1 MKIGNS
7 NEDITKLMQ
16 SIVKAQRLSETIRKS
31 FIIEGKIK
39 YLEIQKNIEE
49 HIGILIDEV
58 NKLKGLDNQDKDSH

>member
-31 FIIEGKIK
+31 FIIEGKTK

-58 NKLKGLDNQDKDSH
+58 NKLIGLDNQDRDSH

>member
-31 FIIEGKIK
+31 FIIEGKTK
-39 YLEIQKNIEE
+39 YLEIQNNIEE

-58 NKLKGLDNQDKDSH
+58 NKLIGLDNQDRDSH

>member
-31 FIIEGKIK
+31 FIIEGKTK

-58 NKLKGLDNQDKDSH
+58 NKLIGLDNQDKDSH